1 MIEWHIKFDSSWV
14 IQHPDNDK
22 IKIHVAESEE
32 AFKFLFR
39 ERWKTFRK
47 TANISIW
54 NRLAARTGYPCSG
67 CLHGY
72 RCYLH
77 VASQS
82 LTLLFKICHMLTLC
96 VGSFLLQDMYLSL
109 QVLALVGKSLTHFVN
124 KQTFRKNIRS
134 HFHVKRRPFCLF
146 FHKCFTQHAESSKI
160 GEYWPDF
167 PMFSV
172 TWPV

>member
-1 MIEWHIKFDSSWV
+1 M
-14 IQHPDNDK
+14 
-22 IKIHVAESEE
+22 
-32 AFKFLFR
+32 FR

-47 TANISIW
+47 AVNTSIW

-109 QVLALVGKSLTHFVN
+109 QVLAFVGKVWHISWTNKILGKILDHIFTSNGGHFVYFSTN
-124 KQTFRKNIRS
+124 VLHNTRNLPKLGNIGQILPCFRSRDP
-134 HFHVKRRPFCLF
+134 FRPITREQKYLMD
-146 FHKCFTQHAESSKI
+146 
-160 GEYWPDF
+160 YRL
-167 PMFSV
+167 
-172 TWPV
+172 